1 MEHRGGIRRLRTA
14 AVFVLLPGLVAIGAM
29 LGAELGLPQLAT
41 WNAAWTTGAISAL
54 GAMLLARANA
64 REENRS
70 RLTLWS
76 AATASWLVG
85 QIAWDVFATSGT
97 PASPNLADA
106 GYWGFALL
114 VIASLLRS
122 RSRSRTVLAFTAIET
137 LALIASA
144 MALIFAELWADTS
157 ASSLSVIGRV
167 SALAYPAV
175 YVSAA
180 VLTLQ
185 AMVGGSLRLA
195 RTPALTLV
203 LGGIVAQ
210 AAAFISWSEQLLEQS
225 YVPGAT
231 WLDPMWALG
240 LLAIAAGG
248 LLEWL
253 RPERASSTEEPSH
266 KGSILP
272 AAMFVA
278 LLAALLHA
286 ATSHAPTGASIT
298 LATGLLFCGAT
309 LIVRS
314 ILLERRM
321 QLLLSRERAA
331 LSNLA
336 QRESELARLNERLTE
351 DSRRDA
357 LTGMR
362 NRWALADDLPRLDAV
377 RDERGESF
385 AIALCDIDHFKAYND
400 RLGHLAG
407 DQALRAISATVRG
420 ALRTGDVAYRFG
432 GEELLVV
439 LPDTAAGQALAA
451 AERVRAAV
459 QDAAIPHVDGVGGV
473 LTLSIGVAA
482 GPGDSAKLLARAD
495 AALYEAKNAGRN
507 RVIVAADSDRVHA
520 VARPRNAVAEQP
532 VPRHLRGMLA
542 ISRAA
547 ASGGGDMP
555 VLEALA
561 ETIRRELSFQ
571 VVAVN
576 MLGESGDAL
585 RVVLVLGDEEARAQL
600 MDTVSPWNEWEPL
613 LDSEHERGGAIWLPA
628 GSKDYFE
635 QTAVWTPAGA
645 ALPDPNAWHPL
656 DMLLLPLR
664 DSSGALLGIIS
675 VDQPLTGHRPDDAEL
690 SVLTAVADH
699 AGLALEQAR
708 RDTGDATDNDRSQE
722 LLLAAVMLLAETL
735 DLRDAGTGH
744 HSRVVGDYARL
755 VAEALSFGPER
766 VARIHAAGVLH
777 DLGKLGLSDAVLFK
791 PGPLDD
797 AEWAEIR
804 QHPEI
809 GARILERAGML
820 DIAGWVRA
828 HHERVDGRGYPSG
841 LPATQIPIEARILAV
856 VDAYEAMTVD
866 RPYRNA
872 IAPAE
877 AGEELRRC
885 AGTQFDPV
893 VVDAFLSALRR
904 RGEPGLDELGSSRSA
919 AA

>member
-1 MEHRGGIRRLRTA
+1 MEDRGGTDRSRA
-14 AVFVLLPGLVAIGAM
+14 AFFVLLAGLVAIGVM
-29 LGAELGLPQLAT
+29 VGAELGLSQTLA
-41 WNAAWTTGAISAL
+41 WNAAWTAAAIGAF
-54 GAMLLARANA
+54 GAMLLARATA
-64 REENRS
+64 RRENRP

-76 AATASWLVG
+76 AAAASWLVG
-85 QIAWDVFATSGT
+85 QIAWDVFATGGT
-97 PASPNLADA
+97 PPSPNIADA

-122 RSRSRTVLAFTAIET
+122 ESRSRTLLAFTAVET
-137 LALIASA
+137 VALIASA
-144 MALIFAELWADTS
+144 MALIFAELWSVTS
-157 ASSLSVIGRV
+157 ASSLSVIAKIAV
-167 SALAYPAV
+167 LAYPAV

-180 VLTLQ
+180 VLTVQ
-185 AMVGGSLRLA
+185 AMVGGSLRHA
-195 RTPALTLV
+195 RSPALTLV

-210 AAAFISWSEQLLEQS
+210 AVAFIFWSKQLLEQT
-225 YVPGAT
+225 YVPGGS
-231 WLDPMWALG
+231 WLDPMWAVG

-248 LLEWL
+248 ALESR
-253 RPERASSTEEPSH
+253 RPEHARSVEEPSQ

-286 ATSHAPTGASIT
+286 ATSRAPIGSSVT
-298 LATGLLFCGAT
+298 LAAGLLLCGAT

-314 ILLERRM
+314 VLLERRM
-321 QLLLSRERAA
+321 RLLLSRERAA

-336 QRESELARLNERLTE
+336 QRESELARLNERLAE

-362 NRWALADDLPRLDAV
+362 NRWALADDLPRLEAV
-377 RDERGESF
+377 REERGESF

-400 RLGHLAG
+400 RFGHLAG

-420 ALRTGDVAYRFG
+420 ALRAGSIAYRFG
-432 GEELLVV
+432 GEELLLV

-482 GPGDSAKLLARAD
+482 GSDDSAKLLARAD
-495 AALYEAKNAGRN
+495 AALYQAKDAGRN
-507 RVIVAADSDRVHA
+507 LVIVAAESDGLSDIG
-520 VARPRNAVAEQP
+520 RPRSAVPEQP
-532 VPRHLRGMLA
+532 IPRHLRSMLA

-561 ETIRRELSFQ
+561 DTIRRELCFQ

-576 MLGESGDAL
+576 MLNETGDAL

-600 MDTVSPWNEWEPL
+600 MDTMSPWCEWEPL
-613 LDSEHERGGAIWLPA
+613 LEPEHERSGAIWLPA

-645 ALPDPNAWHPL
+645 ALPDPDAWQPL

-664 DSSGALLGIIS
+664 DSVGELLGIVS
-675 VDQPLTGHRPDDAEL
+675 VDQPLTGQRPEDDEL

-708 RDTGDATDNDRSQE
+708 RDTGEATDNERSQE
-722 LLLAAVMLLAETL
+722 LLLAAMILLAETL
-735 DLRDAGTGH
+735 DLRDAGTGQ
-744 HSRVVGDYARL
+744 HSRLVGDYARV
-755 VAEALSFGPER
+755 VAEALGFGPDH
-766 VARIHAAGVLH
+766 VTRIHAAGVLH
-777 DLGKLGLSDAVLFK
+777 DLGKLGLADAILFK

-820 DIAGWVRA
+820 DIAAWVRA
-828 HHERVDGRGYPSG
+828 HHERVDGRGYPAG

-866 RPYRNA
+866 RPYRSA

-877 AGEELRRC
+877 AGEELLRC

-893 VVDAFLSALRR
+893 VINAFLSALRQ
-904 RGEPGLDELGSSRSA
+904 RGEPGLERMRAQHSTA
-919 AA
+919 A